1 MLPANRF
8 LTLLCLALALVPT
21 SAESAEKTPAPPP
34 INAFFGL
41 PGVAQPRLSPNGAKI
56 AFLFPN
62 EGKLALGVFDR
73 KTNEARL
80 ILKGTD
86 ESIGLFFWKGDDRIV
101 FSSDVGGNES
111 FFIGSTDLTG
121 KKVLRI
127 VESQPGEFIESSAGR
142 IVDVLRADPD
152 RIVVQGLFR
161 GGASETSDVV
171 LARVNVKNRGIS
183 TVYTYHAS
191 DRTGDI
197 VVDRTGALRL
207 RSRHTAKGE
216 LIWEHRA
223 NDDQPWREIA
233 RHPFN
238 GYAETWRPLSFAA
251 DPLTLWL
258 VSREEHDRGAL
269 YAYNTRTFE
278 RGPAVFVPPAGEID
292 SLVLNYDESILQGVV
307 YETEKLNYHWFDEG
321 RRTVQASVEAAFPG
335 MEVRI
340 TSSSADEKVWLMRVG
355 SDREPGVYFVLD
367 RTAGSLVQF
376 KRIREIDPR
385 TMAPMEPVTFA
396 ARDGL
401 ALHGYLTRPLGHDG
415 KRTPLILHPHGG
427 PFGVRDSWGFN
438 PEVQF
443 LASRGYAVLQVNYRG
458 SGGYGREFLNQGK
471 QQWGRAMQDDLTDAV
486 KWAIAQGY
494 ADPARVAIYGA
505 SYGGYATLV
514 GLTLTPELY
523 RCGVNYVGASD
534 LDITFKNRGDDAY
547 TTGDDFSYQR
557 EWVGATAEWRAATSP
572 VNFVQNI
579 RVPSLHA
586 YGEKDPR
593 VKIDH
598 WSRLEAQ
605 LKKFGKP
612 YESVT
617 QKRQGHGFRE
627 EKASLGFYGTLEK
640 FLAEHLG
647 PAGNVKV
654 GETKV
659 IDLPAKN

>member
-1 MLPANRF
+1 MRSAIRLA
-8 LTLLCLALALVPT
+8 TILALALVAP
-21 SAESAEKTPAPPP
+21 AARADEKPAAPPAL
-34 INAFFGL
+34 NAFFGL
-41 PGVAQPRLSPNGAKI
+41 PGVAQPRLSPDGSKI

-86 ESIGLFFWKGDDRIV
+86 ESIGQFFWKGDDRLV

-171 LARVNVKNRGIS
+171 LARVNVKNRGVS
-183 TVYTYHAS
+183 TLYTYHPS
-191 DRTGDI
+191 ERTADT
-197 VVDRTGALRL
+197 VVDRAGTLRL
-207 RSRHTAKGE
+207 RSRLTPKAE
-216 LIWEHRA
+216 LVWEHRTT
-223 NDDQPWREIA
+223 DDQPWREIA
-233 RHPFN
+233 RHPFH
-238 GYAETWRPLSFAA
+238 GYAETWHPLGFAA
-251 DPLTLWL
+251 DHITLWL
-258 VSREEHDRGAL
+258 VSREEQDRGAL

-278 RGPAVFVPPAGEID
+278 RGPALFVPPAGEID
-292 SLVLNYDESILQGVV
+292 SIVTNYAESKLLGVV
-307 YETEKLNYHWFDEG
+307 YETEKLTTHWFDED
-321 RRTVQASVEAAFPG
+321 RRKVQASVEAAFPG

-340 TSSSADEKVWLMRVG
+340 TSSSADEKVRLLRVG

-367 RTAGSLVQF
+367 RGAGSLVQF

-385 TMAPMEPVTFA
+385 TMAPMEPVAFA

-401 ALHGYLTRPLGHDG
+401 ELHGYLTRSLGSAG
-415 KRTPLILHPHGG
+415 KRTPLIIHPHGG

-458 SGGYGREFLNQGK
+458 SGGYGRDFINRGK

-486 KWAIAQGY
+486 KWAITQGF

-505 SYGGYATLV
+505 SYGGYATLA

-523 RCGVNYVGASD
+523 CCGVNYVGAAD

-547 TTGDDFSYQR
+547 TTADDFSYQR

-605 LKKFGKP
+605 LKNFGKP

-627 EKASLGFYGTLEK
+627 EKASMGFYGTMEK
-640 FLAEHLG
+640 FLAEHLA
-647 PAGNVKV
+647 PAGKVQV
-654 GETKV
+654 GESKV
-659 IDLPAKN
+659 IDQPAKN

>member
-1 MLPANRF
+1 M
-8 LTLLCLALALVPT
+8 
-21 SAESAEKTPAPPP
+21 
-34 INAFFGL
+34 
-41 PGVAQPRLSPNGAKI
+41 
-56 AFLFPN
+56 
-62 EGKLALGVFDR
+62 
-73 KTNEARL
+73 
-80 ILKGTD
+80 
-86 ESIGLFFWKGDDRIV
+86 
-101 FSSDVGGNES
+101 
-111 FFIGSTDLTG
+111 
-121 KKVLRI
+121 
-127 VESQPGEFIESSAGR
+127 
-142 IVDVLRADPD
+142 
-152 RIVVQGLFR
+152 
-161 GGASETSDVV
+161 
-171 LARVNVKNRGIS
+171 
-183 TVYTYHAS
+183 
-191 DRTGDI
+191 
-197 VVDRTGALRL
+197 
-207 RSRHTAKGE
+207 
-216 LIWEHRA
+216 
-223 NDDQPWREIA
+223 
-233 RHPFN
+233 
-238 GYAETWRPLSFAA
+238 
-251 DPLTLWL
+251 
-258 VSREEHDRGAL
+258 
-269 YAYNTRTFE
+269 
-278 RGPAVFVPPAGEID
+278 
-292 SLVLNYDESILQGVV
+292 
-307 YETEKLNYHWFDEG
+307 
-321 RRTVQASVEAAFPG
+321 
-335 MEVRI
+335 
-340 TSSSADEKVWLMRVG
+340 
-355 SDREPGVYFVLD
+355 LD

-401 ALHGYLTRPLGHDG
+401 ALHGYLTRPLGRTG
-415 KRTPLILHPHGG
+415 QRTPLILHPHGG

-586 YGEKDPR
+586 YGEQDPR

-647 PAGNVKV
+647 PAGNVTV
-654 GETKV
+654 GETRV
-659 IDLPAKN
+659 IDLPAKR